1 MFSLKLA
8 LRCSQSS
15 YPNAIDDDNEEEKE
29 KNDKI
34 IESENE
40 EKEEEMERVKEAGK
54 EMEKVNEKKTT
65 KGKGRGN
72 GNFKG
77 KEKEKEKDLKTK
89 ISEIN
94 KKISKEENDIDKVIK
109 IVMNKTEAFG
119 RLKAAAQLKLLLSY
133 LLKNKN
139 I

>member
-1 MFSLKLA
+1 MA

-15 YPNAIDDDNEEEKE
+15 YPNAIDDDDEEEEKE

-34 IESENE
+34 IVSEN
-40 EKEEEMERVKEAGK
+40 EKEEEMERVKEEGK

-72 GNFKG
+72 GNVKG
-77 KEKEKEKDLKTK
+77 KEKDLKTK

-119 RLKAAAQLKLLLSY
+119 RFKAAAQLKLLLSY

>member
-15 YPNAIDDDNEEEKE
+15 YPNEIDDDNEEEKE

-54 EMEKVNEKKTT
+54 EIEKVNVKKTT

-72 GNFKG
+72 GNVKG
-77 KEKEKEKDLKTK
+77 KEKDLKTK

-119 RLKAAAQLKLLLSY
+119 RLKAAEQLKLLLSY
-133 LLKNKN
+133 LLENKN

>member
-1 MFSLKLA
+1 MA

-15 YPNAIDDDNEEEKE
+15 YPNAIDDDDEEENE

-34 IESENE
+34 IVSENE
-40 EKEEEMERVKEAGK
+40 KEEMERVKEEGK
-54 EMEKVNEKKTT
+54 EIEKVNEKKTA

-72 GNFKG
+72 GNVKG
-77 KEKEKEKDLKTK
+77 KEKDLKTK

>member
-1 MFSLKLA
+1 MA

-15 YPNAIDDDNEEEKE
+15 YPNAIDDDDNEEEKE
-29 KNDKI
+29 QNDKI
-34 IESENE
+34 IVSEN
-40 EKEEEMERVKEAGK
+40 EKEEEMERVKEEGK
-54 EMEKVNEKKTT
+54 EIEKVNEKKTI

-72 GNFKG
+72 GNVKG
-77 KEKEKEKDLKTK
+77 KEKDLKTK

-119 RLKAAAQLKLLLSY
+119 RLKAAEQLKLLLGY